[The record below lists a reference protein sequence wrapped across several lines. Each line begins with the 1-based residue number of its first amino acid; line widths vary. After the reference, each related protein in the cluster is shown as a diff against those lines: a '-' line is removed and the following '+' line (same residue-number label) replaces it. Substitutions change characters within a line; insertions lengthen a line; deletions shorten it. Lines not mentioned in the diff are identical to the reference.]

1 MGLEQLASSDYERAI
16 SRGFSRQVLNWLT
29 GTDNKLLPF
38 DEVRAR
44 LPMSGQFYRGLHQV
58 EIDKIV
64 GSIGRYRDFDR
75 VFLPIQRTTKD
86 RWISINKAHYRQ
98 EPLPP
103 VELYKIGEIYFVKD
117 GNHRVS
123 VARQRGQ
130 VFIDAFVTEINTPVR
145 LSPNVTIDDLDI
157 KRENAEFLEKT
168 SLSKNRPEAEIEF
181 SFLGLTEIA
190 LNEIEN
196 HCWYLGEQSQH
207 EISFEDAA
215 LCWYDQIYKP
225 LADQI
230 EEHKILEDF
239 KGTTVADLC
248 LWILEYR
255 NYLLQASASDN
266 VNAEAQAVKQLLG
279 EHPLPV
285 LKKLS
290 KFIKE
295 AEWLNEI
302 TLDRERAH
310 FLNET
315 KILEIRPEA
324 RLKCTLPDM
333 YNRLLEHIS
342 VHRWYLGE
350 ERKAEVSFSEAVA
363 SWYDNVYIPLINVIH
378 EQDILKNFPGR
389 TETDL
394 YLWIIQHQ
402 WHLRETYGNDI
413 PLEEAVE
420 DFSQDFS
427 KSPLNKFINY
437 IKRLFIRS

>member
-1 MGLEQLASSDYERAI
+1 MGLEQLASSDYERAV
-16 SRGFSRQVLNWLT
+16 SRGFSRQVLNWLK
-29 GTDNKLLPF
+29 GTDNTLLPF

-44 LPMSGQFYRGLHQV
+44 LPMYGQFYRGLQQV
-58 EIDKIV
+58 EIDKII
-64 GSIGRYRDFDR
+64 GSFGRYRDFDR

-98 EPLPP
+98 VPLPP

-130 VFIDAFVTEINTPVR
+130 IFIDAFVTEINTPVR
-145 LSPNVTIDDLDI
+145 LSPDVTIDDLDI

-168 SLSKNRPEAEIEF
+168 KLNKKRPESEIEF
-181 SFLGLTEIA
+181 SFPE
-190 LNEIEN
+190 
-196 HCWYLGEQSQH
+196 SKH
-207 EISFEDAA
+207 EISYEDAA
-215 LCWYDQIYKP
+215 LSWYDQIYKP

-230 EEHKILEDF
+230 REHKILEDF
-239 KGTTVADLC
+239 EGTKIADLC
-248 LWILEYR
+248 MWVLEYR
-255 NYLLQASASDN
+255 NYLLQASASEN
-266 VNAEAQAVKQLLG
+266 VNAESQAVKQLLG
-279 EHPLPV
+279 EHPLPA

-324 RLKCTLPDM
+324 HLKCTLPGM

-350 ERKAEVSFSEAVA
+350 ERKAEVSFIEAVA
-363 SWYDNVYIPLINVIH
+363 SWYDNVYLPLVNVVH
-378 EQDILKNFPGR
+378 EQDILKNFPKR
-389 TETDL
+389 TVTDL

-402 WHLRETYGNDI
+402 WHLRETYGSDI
-413 PLEEAVE
+413 PIKEAVE

-427 KSPLNKFINY
+427 KRPLDRFMNY
-437 IKRLFIRS
+437 IKRIFGRS